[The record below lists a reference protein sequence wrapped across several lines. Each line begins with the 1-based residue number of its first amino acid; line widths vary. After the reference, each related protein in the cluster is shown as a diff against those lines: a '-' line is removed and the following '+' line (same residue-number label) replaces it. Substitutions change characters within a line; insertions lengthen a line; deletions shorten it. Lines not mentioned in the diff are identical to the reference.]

1 MDKRTFIKHMGL
13 LAGGV
18 MALPS
23 TAWASLRSRFS
34 TQADAFTLP
43 DLPFDYQALEPH
55 IDEQTMR
62 IHHGKHH
69 AAYVANL
76 NKAVAGSRLEG
87 LSIRR
92 VLNLLQPDELAIR
105 NNGGGH
111 ANHSLFWKLLQPVV
125 GATPDPD
132 LAQAIDR
139 SFGSMDQLKTQLLQA
154 GMDRFGS
161 GWAWLAMS
169 SQGTLFISSTP
180 NQDSPLMSQVVPQP
194 GYPLIGIDVW
204 EHAYYLKYQ
213 NRRKDYLEAVWQLL
227 NWSTINQ
234 QYKTAQHPFVVW
246 SDLDR
251 FHDVMSS
258 IYHPMEEGDLGPVKT
273 RSGELAQEAKL
284 LSRAAVPAQ
293 FAKASLSEGL
303 ARLRK
308 DSASLH
314 KLVQRGGSDDDIK
327 TSLEA
332 LHDVFHQVIGMC
344 IEEH

>member
-1 MDKRTFIKHMGL
+1 MDKRTFIKQMGL

-23 TAWASLRSRFS
+23 AAMAAFRGRFAPE
-34 TQADAFTLP
+34 ADAFTLP
-43 DLPFDYQALEPH
+43 ELPFDFAALEPH

-76 NKAVAGSRLEG
+76 NKAVTGSRFEG
-87 LSIRR
+87 MSIRR
-92 VLNLLQPDELAIR
+92 ILNLLQPDELAVR

-111 ANHSLFWKLLQPVV
+111 ANHTLFWKLL
-125 GATPDPD
+125 TPAEGDAPSPE

-169 SQGTLFISSTP
+169 SQGELFISSTP
-180 NQDSPLMSQVVPQP
+180 NQDSPLMNLVVPRP

-204 EHAYYLKYQ
+204 EHAYYLHYQ
-213 NRRKDYLEAVWQLL
+213 NRRKDYLEAVWQLI
-227 NWSTINQ
+227 NWNTVNQ
-234 QYKTAQHPFVVW
+234 QFQSAQHPFIVW

-251 FHDVMSS
+251 FHDVMSATF
-258 IYHPMEEGDLGPVKT
+258 HPMEEGNLAPIRA
-273 RSGELAQEAKL
+273 RSGELSEEAKL
-284 LSRAAVPAQ
+284 LSRASVPAQ
-293 FAKASLSEGL
+293 FAKPGLSDGL

-314 KLVQRGGSDDDIK
+314 KLVQRGGSDDEVK
-327 TSLEA
+327 SALTA
-332 LHDVFHQVIGMC
+332 LHDVFHEVIGLCM
-344 IEEH
+344 ED